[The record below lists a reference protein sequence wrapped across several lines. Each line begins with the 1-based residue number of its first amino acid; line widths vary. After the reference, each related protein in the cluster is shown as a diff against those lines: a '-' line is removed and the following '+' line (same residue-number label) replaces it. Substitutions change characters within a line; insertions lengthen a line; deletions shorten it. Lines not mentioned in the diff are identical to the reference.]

1 MAENHQGD
9 VDRTGLKEEKIPVN
23 FKGEGHDVA
32 FDIDGIPEKLFVGDS
47 TSLVLFAACESGCD
61 LVGDTVTLS
70 TIEGDEVARAIFATQ
85 EGELAVSEAMPLTMP
100 GEPGEYEYI
109 IHYEPR
115 ELPLPDDGGPA
126 FENPHEERDLLVVFT
141 VEPHH
146 VSVSTWGVTAPV
158 WVGQPIEVCV
168 GVSCSSG
175 CALGNQTVEIYNED
189 NELICSGTL
198 HEPEAPRNT
207 LWWDKLTATA
217 PMEAKLHRW
226 EARFRPEG
234 LEAPHEE
241 AKHKFSFVARVP
253 PERNF
258 KITVIDD
265 KTGKPQRSARVE
277 LKPADGTGK
286 AQFASTGAE
295 GTAQIGTSK
304 GMFTMKVTAPSRRAF
319 TETIDLTEHD
329 LEVEVH
335 VQASGAGATEQ
346 IPMKVVSPMSESVE
360 EKIEHEVENASNE
373 GMAEVYTVPGVVEV
387 TEGEKEEL
395 ARGVAQQQ
403 AEADHDDPSSIP
415 GDAQYEA
422 DKATWDTVDVTKE

>member
-1 MAENHQGD
+1 MADKHQGD
-9 VDRTGLKEEKIPVN
+9 VDRTGLKEEKIPAN

-47 TSLVLFAACESGCD
+47 ASLVLFGACQSGCD
-61 LVGDTVTLS
+61 LVGDTITLS
-70 TIEGDEVARAIFATQ
+70 TIAGDEVARTTFATQ
-85 EGELAVSEAMPLTMP
+85 EGELAVSEAMRLTMP
-100 GEPGEYEYI
+100 SEPGEYEYV

-126 FENPHEERDLLVVFT
+126 FKNPHEERDLLVVFT

-146 VSVSTWGVTAPV
+146 VAVSTWGVTAPV

-168 GVSCSSG
+168 GASCSSG
-175 CALGNQTVEIYNED
+175 CALEGQRVQIYNED
-189 NELICSGTL
+189 NELVASGVL

-226 EARFRPEG
+226 EARVAPEG
-234 LEAPHEE
+234 LASPHEE

-265 KTGKPQRSARVE
+265 KTEKPQRSARVE

-286 AQFASTGAE
+286 AQFASTNADGVATL
-295 GTAQIGTSK
+295 GTTKGTFSL
-304 GMFTMKVTAPSRRAF
+304 KVTAPSRRAYN
-319 TETIDLTEHD
+319 ESVDLTDHD
-329 LEVEVH
+329 MEVEVH
-335 VQASGAGATEQ
+335 LQASGAGAAEQ
-346 IPMKVVSPMSESVE
+346 VPMKVVSPAPAEPVE
-360 EKIEHEVENASNE
+360 ETAQGQETA
-373 GMAEVYTVPGVVEV
+373 AE
-387 TEGEKEEL
+387 
-395 ARGVAQQQ
+395 
-403 AEADHDDPSSIP
+403 
-415 GDAQYEA
+415 
-422 DKATWDTVDVTKE
+422 